1 VSEKIDISDPNLRI
15 EIFRNEKLPDYFQF
29 DALDQEL
36 VDFYNEDAE
45 KCQKESISLVK
56 NVFYKEK
63 LIAYFAYTS
72 SEIKCDHLSMND
84 QIINFA
90 HPALKLGRLLVCKSM
105 RGKGIGSII
114 LQEIARTALDLKNKI
129 PLRFIIVD
137 SLPNAVDFYKKQGF
151 IDSGIKRGKQR
162 DLSLLYIDLSHIE

>member
-1 VSEKIDISDPNLRI
+1 MSEKIDISDPSLNI
-15 EIFRNEKLPDYFQF
+15 EIFCGGKLPNDFQF
-29 DALDQEL
+29 DLEDQEL
-36 VDFYNEDAE
+36 AEFYNEDAE

-56 NVFYKEK
+56 DVFYHGK

-72 SEIKCDHLSMND
+72 SEIKCDHLSSND

-105 RGKGIGSII
+105 RGRGIGSVI
-114 LQEIARTALDLKNKI
+114 LQDIARTALDLKNKI

-137 SLPNAVDFYKKQGF
+137 SLPHAVKFYMKQGF
-151 IDSGIKRGKQR
+151 IDSGIKRGKER
-162 DLSLLYIDLSHIE
+162 DLSLLYIDLSRL